1 MILNSQIN
9 SVKLYKNPVLWVAI
23 TLAALNT
30 FYWQEA
36 HSS

>member
-9 SVKLYKNPVLWVAI
+9 IVKLYKNPVLLVAI

-30 FYWQEA
+30 FYWQGA
-36 HSS
+36 HNS